1 MDDRGLEIAR
11 FQWEE
16 GSRRLR
22 DAEDPSQSM
31 ERVVEEIVHELRRR
45 LGGPFMAAELLGIYE
60 AGTDWCLQKAMAV
73 APANPEAWDAAIV
86 TDAAFARYLR
96 EASDYAGGR
105 ILSPF
110 ERDMG

>member
-1 MDDRGLEIAR
+1 MDDRGIEIAR

-16 GSRRLR
+16 GTRRLR
-22 DAEDPSQSM
+22 AADKGRQAM

-45 LGGPFMAAELLGIYE
+45 LGGPFMAAELVSLYE
-60 AGTDWCLQKAMAV
+60 AGTDWCLEKAMAV
-73 APANPEAWDAAIV
+73 APGTPEAWEASIV
-86 TDAAFARYLR
+86 TDAAFALYLR

>member
-16 GSRRLR
+16 GTRRLR
-22 DAEDPSQSM
+22 SAEHGRQAM
-31 ERVVEEIVHELRRR
+31 ERVVDEIVHELRRK
-45 LGGPFMAAELLGIYE
+45 LGGPFMAAELVALYE
-60 AGTDWCLQKAMAV
+60 AGTDWCLEKAMAV
-73 APANPEAWDAAIV
+73 APANPEAWDAPIV
-86 TDAAFARYLR
+86 TDAAFALYLR